1 MICNELNNHSR
12 KNIYKDPENSKMT
25 TQNVPLWQQIQ
36 IQDNNAG
43 QMSSAAKQC

>member
-1 MICNELNNHSR
+1 M
-12 KNIYKDPENSKMT
+12 YKDPENSKMT

-43 QMSSAAKQC
+43 QMSSAARQC